1 MLRLVNEEGGKGEGR
16 ETSWEDTAV
25 IQETDET
32 YLGQDG
38 SSGGSE
44 RWIYFDGTA
53 QGIFSLSRM

>member
-38 SSGGSE
+38 AVE
-44 RWIYFDGTA
+44 VVNDGYILMV
-53 QGIFSLSRM
+53 QLKGFSH